1 VDDVVRQTIR
11 VEKEKSHQTNKQS
24 SSVGFTILP
33 EQKYGN
39 DGLFWI
45 DHYFI

>member
-11 VEKEKSHQTNKQS
+11 VEKEKSTKPINTPLQ
-24 SSVGFTILP
+24 GFTILP

-39 DGLFWI
+39 DGTIL
-45 DHYFI
+45 D

>member
-11 VEKEKSHQTNKQS
+11 VEKEKSNQTNKHS

-33 EQKYGN
+33 EQKNVN
-39 DGLFWI
+39 DCTIL
-45 DHYFI
+45 D

>member
-1 VDDVVRQTIR
+1 VDGVVRQTIR
-11 VEKEKSHQTNKQS
+11 VEKEKSNQTNKH

-39 DGLFWI
+39 DGTIL
-45 DHYFI
+45 D

>member
-11 VEKEKSHQTNKQS
+11 VEKEKSNQTNKPS

-39 DGLFWI
+39 DCTIL
-45 DHYFI
+45 D

>member
-11 VEKEKSHQTNKQS
+11 AEKEKSNQTNKHS
-24 SSVGFTILP
+24 SSMGFTILP

-39 DGLFWI
+39 DGTIL
-45 DHYFI
+45 D